1 MPPPLL
7 FVFQAVN
14 VENLC
19 EDPVFQEMFAEIG
32 IDSIDLKENKET
44 QQAIY
49 DFIEKAGWYLLMM
62 KRD

>member
-1 MPPPLL
+1 M
-7 FVFQAVN
+7 VN

-32 IDSIDLKENKET
+32 IDSTNLKEDKET

-49 DFIEKAGWYLLMM
+49 DFIEKAG
-62 KRD
+62 